1 MLVYRI
7 LEAKLSIKE
16 IKPFHPT
23 LPSTIDKIK
32 EKCGSKGPQEILNLL
47 SYDVG
52 GICGSTE
59 PGQLPRHVKQIR
71 NFKSNTK
78 KCLSNTTVAA
88 DHIFSIMQEAY
99 TQDPGNAFI
108 RDIKTAPDPAI
119 ILANDRQLKDLIRF
133 CTSPSHFG
141 ILTVDPTFCLCDFD
155 VTPITYRHLLLETE
169 NKRSPVMLGPIMIL

>member
-7 LEAKLSIKE
+7 PEGFVPKLSTHGNSKE

-23 LPSTIDKIK
+23 LPSTIGKIK

-59 PGQLPRHVKQIR
+59 HGQLPRNVKQIR

-78 KCLSNTTVAA
+78 KCLSNTTVA

-108 RDIKTAPDPAI
+108 RDIKTAPEPAI
-119 ILANDRQLKDLIRF
+119 ILANDSQLKDLIRF

-141 ILTVDPTFCLCDFD
+141 ILTVDPTFCLGNFD
-155 VTPITYRHLLLETE
+155 VTPITYRHLLLT
-169 NKRSPVMLGPIMIL
+169 SVHMLCLAL